1 MLGRDKDV
9 LHLTSMAPRPA
20 SARANLVAFL
30 TQSILARDSEVA
42 YALSSEHEL
51 CRQFQISRVT
61 VRLAL
66 GDLENRG
73 LIYRRH
79 GKGTFAHGKA
89 TRIYRNIAVVIRS
102 TQVENRSIAE
112 LVRGVS
118 SAQREIGSG
127 VMLVGL
133 NPAGWRPELASSLSG
148 VIVCP
153 WEVNP
158 SDLSI
163 LQERKLP
170 FILVGES
177 ELSGP
182 RLIVGE
188 REAARRR
195 TDELLK
201 LGHRSLAIF
210 AGLNPGL
217 DVSKRL
223 GVHDAMIAAGHD
235 PATLRE
241 FSATAGD
248 GTIFSATQVLL
259 DANPRPTAVLAFDDS
274 LASMLSFKARL
285 HAGLRVPEDLSIA
298 SFHQWSRLAHV
309 EPELNT
315 VHFDFFAAGQKAAE
329 ALNRAAHTGEPVAD
343 LRFEPTFVEGATV
356 GPVPKS

>member
-1 MLGRDKDV
+1 
-9 LHLTSMAPRPA
+9 MAARPA

-30 TQSILARDSEVA
+30 SQSILARDSEAA
-42 YALSSEHEL
+42 YALPSEHEL
-51 CRQFQISRVT
+51 CRQFHISRVT

-79 GKGTFAHGKA
+79 GKGTFAHGKG
-89 TRIYRNIAVVIRS
+89 TRIYRNIAVIIRS
-102 TQVENRSIAE
+102 SQVENRAIAE

-133 NPAGWRPELASSLSG
+133 NPGEWRPELASSLSG
-148 VIVCP
+148 VIICP
-153 WEVNP
+153 WEVNAA
-158 SDLSI
+158 DLAI

-182 RLIVGE
+182 RLIVGQ

-195 TDELLK
+195 TKELLD

-217 DVSKRL
+217 DISKRL
-223 GVHDAMIAAGHD
+223 GVHDAMTAAGLD
-235 PATLRE
+235 PASVRE
-241 FSATAGD
+241 FSAMGGD
-248 GTIFSATQVLL
+248 GTLFSAAQALL
-259 DANPRPTAVLAFDDS
+259 DAKPRPTAVVAFDDS
-274 LASMLSFKARL
+274 LASMLSFKARR

-329 ALNRAAHTGEPVAD
+329 VLNRAAMTGERMTD
-343 LRFEPTFVEGATV
+343 LHFSPTFIEGATV
-356 GPVPKS
+356 GPAPAA

>member
-1 MLGRDKDV
+1 
-9 LHLTSMAPRPA
+9 
-20 SARANLVAFL
+20 LVAFL
-30 TQSILARDSEVA
+30 TQSILNRDSEVA

-51 CRQFQISRVT
+51 CRQFHISRVT

-79 GKGTFAHGKA
+79 GKGTFAHGKGS
-89 TRIYRNIAVVIRS
+89 RIYRNIAVIIRS
-102 TQVENRSIAE
+102 SQVENRSIAE

-133 NPAGWRPELASSLSG
+133 NPEGWRPELASSLSG
-148 VIVCP
+148 VIICP

-158 SDLSI
+158 SDLTI
-163 LQERKLP
+163 LRERKLP

-188 REAARRR
+188 RAAARKR
-195 TDELLK
+195 TEELLR

-223 GVHDAMIAAGHD
+223 GVHDAMTAAGLD
-235 PATLRE
+235 PASVRE
-241 FSATAGD
+241 FSAAGGD
-248 GTIFSATQVLL
+248 GTLFGATQALL
-259 DANPRPTAVLAFDDS
+259 NANPRPTAVVAFDDS

-285 HAGLRVPEDLSIA
+285 HAGVRVPEDLSIA

-309 EPELNT
+309 DPALNT

-329 ALNRAAHTGEPVAD
+329 VLNRAAMTGEPMTD

-356 GPVPKS
+356 GPAPAA